1 MYLVFTNLVFINM
14 VLTNVV
20 PTNLIPAV
28 PTNAVPTDPTF
39 ANALEIV
46 QMGDPMYNL
55 IVLSNSTHLLDQAMA
70 LLFQKDVLFEIRLHW
85 LAEWSKIYFE
95 GACLIH
101 TSLFMILAYTW
112 FVCLLSLYKIRMN
125 QIRMSK
131 VISGLRI
138 WENTRA
144 KELSNKNCMR

>member
-39 ANALEIV
+39 TNALEIV

-70 LLFQKDVLFEIRLHW
+70 LLSQKDVLFEIRLH
-85 LAEWSKIYFE
+85 
-95 GACLIH
+95 
-101 TSLFMILAYTW
+101 
-112 FVCLLSLYKIRMN
+112 
-125 QIRMSK
+125 
-131 VISGLRI
+131 
-138 WENTRA
+138 
-144 KELSNKNCMR
+144 